1 MQGSVLHLLKTIS
14 NCQKTEKHNNRS
26 NKGAKEMMD
35 ANNRKTIKQM
45 NQHGNNTQ
53 AEKHSTLFTMQIKPL
68 KWNITFY
75 WCESK
80 DNHHSTSKQIAK
92 PLSQTLV
99 NSIHLWI
106 SLIHLINYLIW
117 PCFTGHTSC
126 YYFLF
131 KAESKPA
138 LSFLKLLK
146 CIPWACSLFTMRI

>member
-1 MQGSVLHLLKTIS
+1 
-14 NCQKTEKHNNRS
+14 
-26 NKGAKEMMD
+26 MMD

-92 PLSQTLV
+92 PLSQPLV

-106 SLIHLINYLIW
+106 SLIHLINFLLLLPVQSW
-117 PCFTGHTSC
+117 KQTS
-126 YYFLF
+126 FIIF
-131 KAESKPA
+131 KAVEMHP
-138 LSFLKLLK
+138 LGLL
-146 CIPWACSLFTMRI
+146 IIYNENITAMRIYLQSTESTEQNKMMAVL